1 MNIIKTNYFLKQL
14 NNLNK
19 KFSKIQN
26 DLNIFEASI
35 TNEPF
40 SDLWNWVYK
49 FRIKNSSIPV
59 WKRWWFR
66 LIVLFLD
73 ENNCIPLI
81 IYTKNQIENIS
92 SSDIIKA
99 KEEVLKELTKKY

>member
-1 MNIIKTNYFLKQL
+1 
-14 NNLNK
+14 LNK
-19 KFSKIQN
+19 KFSKIKN
-26 DLNIFEASI
+26 DLNNFEASI
-35 TNEPF
+35 NNEPF

-73 ENNCIPLI
+73 TNNFV
-81 IYTKNQIENIS
+81 YH
-92 SSDIIKA
+92 
-99 KEEVLKELTKKY
+99 

>member
-1 MNIIKTNYFLKQL
+1 MNIIKTHYFLKQL
-14 NNLNK
+14 NNLKK
-19 KFSKIQN
+19 KFFKIEG
-26 DLNIFEASI
+26 DLDDFESSI
-35 TNEPF
+35 KSESF

-73 ENNCIPLI
+73 KNNCIPLL
-81 IYTKNQIENIS
+81 IYSKNQLENIS
-92 SSDIIKA
+92 STDIIKS
-99 KEEVLKELTKKY
+99 KEEVLKELQKK